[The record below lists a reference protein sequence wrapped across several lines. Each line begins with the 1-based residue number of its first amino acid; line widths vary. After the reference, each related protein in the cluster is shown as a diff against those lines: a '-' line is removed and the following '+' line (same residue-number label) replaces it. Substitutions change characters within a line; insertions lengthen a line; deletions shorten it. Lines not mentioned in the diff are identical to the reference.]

1 MSFDYRRNFS
11 GLATT
16 SEKHGKNTSVY
27 SQDVFG
33 KNIFENSVPVWTAD
47 GSENPYVVFTD
58 PNTGLK
64 MGINRERL
72 GLGMLVIGAPG
83 AGKTNFINANLKRIL
98 ETMESDDVII
108 VFDTK
113 GDYLTEFGGMIA
125 DRDKIVIGIGEEY
138 RNETSYHNIFAEIMP
153 RGMDGR
159 LVYTMDSDTDAL
171 DFSTQLFSKMDSEI
185 QPVFPAMAGQIFAAV
200 LVYYMRTF
208 WKTDQSKLN
217 NKELLRFFSHSTN
230 EDIRNILCLDYMK
243 DYRKCTDYISGKSS
257 ETQGV
262 NSYLGAVIGKMFIGP
277 FAESCC
283 GREFSMR
290 EVVYGSRK
298 KVLFIEYDLQRG
310 NVLAP
315 MYGMLIDRALAYALG
330 GREKVKK
337 NKYFLL
343 DEALLLPKLEHLQNS
358 TNFGRSQGI
367 KIICGSQNIEGF
379 ESLYGEAGAKNMLSS
394 FQNIVAFKVTDY
406 DTRQFL
412 IQRLGENYIN
422 HSISAQQQSLNVQR
436 EGHTIEDWQ
445 LLSLQKGEAVVSLAW
460 EDPFLFKIARI
471 VAWLYPDRYSDAAY
485 QSQTALYSIGSGGF
499 WGVGLGRMYV
509 NIPEG
514 QTDFIFVLLTHQ
526 LGIFGGICLILCY
539 VYLLFQILKIALN
552 ACSLYETI
560 LVIGILIHIATQVVV
575 NMGVCTSLLPNTG
588 LPLVLMSYGGSS
600 ILTSFA
606 ELAICV
612 SVSKKSVVKVSKKI
626 AKEELG

>member
-125 DRDKIVIGIGEEY
+125 DRDKIVIGTGEEY

-185 QPVFPAMAGQIFAAV
+185 QPIFPAMAGQIFAAV

-243 DYRKCTDYISGKSS
+243 DYRKCMDYISGKSS

-262 NSYLGAVIGKMFIGP
+262 NSYLGAVLGKMFIGP

-330 GREKVKK
+330 GREKIKK

-379 ESLYGEAGAKNMLSS
+379 ENLYGEAGAKNMLSS

-460 EDPFLFKIARI
+460 EDPFLFKMP
-471 VAWLYPDRYSDAAY
+471 LYQR
-485 QSQTALYSIGSGGF
+485 
-499 WGVGLGRMYV
+499 
-509 NIPEG
+509 
-514 QTDFIFVLLTHQ
+514 
-526 LGIFGGICLILCY
+526 
-539 VYLLFQILKIALN
+539 
-552 ACSLYETI
+552 
-560 LVIGILIHIATQVVV
+560 TQ
-575 NMGVCTSLLPNTG
+575 
-588 LPLVLMSYGGSS
+588 
-600 ILTSFA
+600 
-606 ELAICV
+606 
-612 SVSKKSVVKVSKKI
+612 K
-626 AKEELG
+626 